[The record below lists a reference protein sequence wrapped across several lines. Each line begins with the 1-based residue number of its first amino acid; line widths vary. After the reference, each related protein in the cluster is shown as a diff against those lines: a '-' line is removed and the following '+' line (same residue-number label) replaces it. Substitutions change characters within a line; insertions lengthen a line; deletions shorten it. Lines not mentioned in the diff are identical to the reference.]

1 MGNIPLSPQ
10 NTRKIAS
17 SLLERDFLLC
27 FATPRRRRGGMCKGT
42 KWLRKSLRVRDV
54 LTVIALAFQL
64 ARAPRRAFWDV
75 GAQRRNPSIRTNQ
88 TEKWT
93 KFWNSWLNRVSN
105 IFHFNQGD
113 RFVIW
118 NYIILIMKNQVS
130 DRGGYLVWFHS
141 FFYESQFCDSAKE
154 SIYFLHTS
162 IFYCYLLYKTETMLC
177 DIASVMNTEGKRNR

>member
-1 MGNIPLSPQ
+1 MCGKPFVFYSISKTYKVYDINLS
-10 NTRKIAS
+10 
-17 SLLERDFLLC
+17 
-27 FATPRRRRGGMCKGT
+27 
-42 KWLRKSLRVRDV
+42 LRKAQRKMATSFTWSPFFFVLCNAPPQAGRDV
-54 LTVIALAFQL
+54 GAQRRNPWEWGIYSVALALAFQL
-64 ARAPRRAFWDV
+64 ARAPPARCKECRSVATKSLSKINWTEFWTRFCNTWFD
-75 GAQRRNPSIRTNQ
+75 
-88 TEKWT
+88 
-93 KFWNSWLNRVSN
+93 RVLN

-162 IFYCYLLYKTETMLC
+162 IFYCYLL
-177 DIASVMNTEGKRNR
+177 